1 MLQLIQESCGEINQG
16 AAWGGGGQRRRR
28 RRGVRSHTHTHTHT
42 HTHVSSAMLQEAVQ
56 GAERV
61 PSPVR
66 RLCSL
71 RLFPSLNLGLLIH
84 KAKGIRKGGPEVP
97 HVLRV
102 WCTETSPAQARYHD
116 ASWASAVSWDRL
128 GKADRVR
135 RPAVHI
141 THSIS

>member
-1 MLQLIQESCGEINQG
+1 
-16 AAWGGGGQRRRR
+16 
-28 RRGVRSHTHTHTHT
+28 
-42 HTHVSSAMLQEAVQ
+42 MLQEAVQ
-56 GAERV
+56 GAEMV

-66 RLCSL
+66 RLGSL

-116 ASWASAVSWDRL
+116 ASWASAVSWDRP

-135 RPAVHI
+135 RPAVRI
-141 THSIS
+141 THSIP